1 MELTDN
7 LLQFSA
13 AFSGAVLS
21 GISYRKSHRQAY
33 FPLHGSPSAGGR
45 PVHGQT
51 ASPPFPVLHRRD
63 GGVPALGLHQ
73 HLPRIGVS
81 GGCPCRHGG
90 DRAGGGGGHEA
101 AAAGVLSSGI

>member
-33 FPLHGSPSAGGR
+33 FSLHGVPAAGGR
-45 PVHGQT
+45 PMHGQ
-51 ASPPFPVLHRRD
+51 AAAPSFPVLHCRD

-73 HLPRIGVS
+73 HLSRIGVS
-81 GGCPCRHGG
+81 GGRPCRHGG
-90 DRAGGGGGHEA
+90 DRAGGGGNDETS
-101 AAAGVLSSGI
+101 AAGVLSSGI